1 MSLHQSI
8 SHLTKQ
14 EQDDLRHIVKTLSVT
29 VAPLLLYCYGMR
41 LSQHLY
47 RSCFTQ
53 KRKSN
58 SGHSVYDL
66 LMILHDKEALTDEAV
81 TLVAKRMIGSSTNT
95 NILVHRFSFM
105 KTQLLEMNFFVT
117 WVHRSA
123 ILLINRDNSFA
134 QLPPQNKKTDILPAS
149 KHTLDVVKEKMD
161 KAKSLLTLV
170 QEQWTLQPYGATLR
184 LIKEAATEIL
194 KALLITGLGYDAAC
208 CSIEMMM
215 KLSENFTTIPTE
227 MFPANTAEEK
237 DIYSLLTAETAP
249 EKINHGNMLLL
260 LNRVKELKQKVNDYR
275 FKNQTLL
282 KIPQKPQS
290 PDSSN
295 KLPNHQIVQLLL

>member
-14 EQDDLRHIVKTLSVT
+14 EQTDLRQIVKTLSAT
-29 VAPLLLYCYGMR
+29 VHPLLLYCYGMR
-41 LSQHLY
+41 SSLQLH

-66 LMILHDKEALTDEAV
+66 LMVLHDKEALTDEAV

-105 KTQLLEMNFFVT
+105 KTQLLEMNFFFT

-134 QLPPQNKKTDILPAS
+134 QLPPSNKKTDILPAS
-149 KHTLDVVKEKMD
+149 QQTHIAIKEKLD
-161 KAKSLLTLV
+161 KAKSLLTSV
-170 QEQWTLQPYGATLR
+170 QAQWTLQPYGATLG
-184 LIKEAATEIL
+184 LIKEAATEIM
-194 KALLITGLGYDAAC
+194 KALLVTGLGYDPIG

-215 KLSENFTTIPTE
+215 KLSENFTTIPADS
-227 MFPANTAEEK
+227 FPANTAEEK
-237 DIYSLLTAETAP
+237 NIYSLLTTEMAP
-249 EKINHGNMLLL
+249 EKINHTTMMVL

-275 FKNQTLL
+275 FSNQTLL
-282 KIPQKPQS
+282 KLPQCLSVSDIKFSQ
-290 PDSSN
+290 
-295 KLPNHQIVQLLL
+295 QQQGQT